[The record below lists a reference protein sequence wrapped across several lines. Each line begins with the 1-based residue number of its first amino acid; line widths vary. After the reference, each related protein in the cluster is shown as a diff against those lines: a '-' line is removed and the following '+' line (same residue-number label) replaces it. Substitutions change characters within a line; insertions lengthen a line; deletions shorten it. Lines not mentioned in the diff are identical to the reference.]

1 LPPRLYGV
9 SGLRMSSERSQ
20 APRVN
25 YLDWLRV
32 LAVAGVFVFHA
43 MHPFDTADWHVKNA
57 EQTDALLIVL
67 AFLGSWGLAFFF
79 LIAGAGSFLA
89 LRWRTVR
96 QHVNERL
103 TRLLLPLLVAYAL
116 FSPLQFMIEE
126 RHDGGSTGSILG
138 DARRFIV
145 NIWDEPPLLLAD
157 TYHLWF
163 VVFLLE
169 FSLLG
174 LPLFAWLRGPRG
186 QRLTN
191 WLGRMV
197 QRRGVI
203 LLLVIPF
210 AVVHVALQGAPGEDH
225 GWGEFVYYFDFFLLG
240 HVLMCDARLTDAV
253 RRHLAPALLLGF
265 AGMTLL
271 LVTDVPGFLEQ
282 WWEDPSYSWRYAGVF
297 ALLTVQAWGWVVAA
311 LSLGMRAPAFQR
323 PVPGAVATATMPF
336 FIVHQPVILLVAF
349 YVVQWDVGIAGKL
362 AVVLIVSLLVS
373 AALAW
378 ALSRVPTI
386 SLLFGAK
393 RPQPVSSEKA
403 SLR

>member
-1 LPPRLYGV
+1 MTSNGFSPP
-9 SGLRMSSERSQ
+9 
-20 APRVN
+20 ARVH

-32 LAVAGVFVFHA
+32 LAVAGVFVFHV

-57 EQTDALLIVL
+57 QQTDALLVVL

-79 LIAGAGSFLA
+79 LIAGAGSCLA
-89 LRWRTVR
+89 LRWRTAR
-96 QHVNERL
+96 EYVNERL
-103 TRLLLPLLVAYAL
+103 TRLLLPLLVAYAV
-116 FSPLQFMIEE
+116 FCPIQYVIEE
-126 RHDGGSTGSILG
+126 RHKGTSTGSIY
-138 DARRFIV
+138 DDVRRFFGNV
-145 NIWDEPPLLLAD
+145 WDDPPLLLAD

-174 LPLFAWLRGPRG
+174 LPLFAWLRGRRG
-186 QRLTN
+186 RRLSD
-191 WLGRMV
+191 WLGRKV
-197 QRRGVI
+197 QRRGLI

-240 HVLMCDARLTDAV
+240 HLLMCDPRLTHAV
-253 RRHLAPALLLGF
+253 RRDLLPALMLGI
-265 AGMTLL
+265 AGMA
-271 LVTDVPGFLEQ
+271 LVLATDVPGFLEQ
-282 WWEDPSYSWRYAGVF
+282 WWENPSYSWQYAGVF
-297 ALLTVQAWGWVVAA
+297 ALLTVQAWGWILAA
-311 LSLGMRAPAFQR
+311 LSLGMRAPALQR
-323 PVPGAVATATMPF
+323 PVPGVVAAATMPF

-349 YVVQWDVGIAGKL
+349 YVVQWDVGIAAKL
-362 AVVLIVSLLVS
+362 AVVLIVSFFVT

-393 RPQPVSSEKA
+393 RAQPVSSATA
-403 SLR
+403 SPR